1 MREENRRR
9 LQRFY
14 RERLRAEKR
23 ALRELEWL
31 HGEEEE
37 EAAEKE
43 KAWTKWLMPC
53 YFFSKLIIFCFPV
66 FLIQLILILTSI
78 YFSKLIKCLISFY
91 SFKFVKSTDNN
102 LC

>member
-1 MREENRRR
+1 MICFVACGRIIVGVC

-43 KAWTKWLMPC
+43 KA
-53 YFFSKLIIFCFPV
+53 
-66 FLIQLILILTSI
+66 
-78 YFSKLIKCLISFY
+78 
-91 SFKFVKSTDNN
+91 
-102 LC
+102 

>member
-23 ALRELEWL
+23 AMRELEWL

-37 EAAEKE
+37 EEAAEKE
-43 KAWTKWLMPC
+43 KA
-53 YFFSKLIIFCFPV
+53 
-66 FLIQLILILTSI
+66 
-78 YFSKLIKCLISFY
+78 
-91 SFKFVKSTDNN
+91 
-102 LC
+102 

>member
-1 MREENRRR
+1 MFCSMREENRRR

-43 KAWTKWLMPC
+43 KPWTKKKLMPF
-53 YFFSKLIIFCFPV
+53 YFF
-66 FLIQLILILTSI
+66 Q
-78 YFSKLIKCLISFY
+78 
-91 SFKFVKSTDNN
+91 
-102 LC
+102 

>member
-23 ALRELEWL
+23 AMRELEWL

-37 EAAEKE
+37 EEEAAEKE
-43 KAWTKWLMPC
+43 KA
-53 YFFSKLIIFCFPV
+53 
-66 FLIQLILILTSI
+66 
-78 YFSKLIKCLISFY
+78 
-91 SFKFVKSTDNN
+91 
-102 LC
+102 